1 MRIKK
6 FFLAALK
13 VFVYGIFYPFFL
25 QIFFMGEYTTYYRLK
40 FSHDSPQ
47 AASFY
52 RDHHF
57 DNLGFIILAYL
68 LFCIFFFSIKRYNW
82 RKWIVI
88 AFLLLPALFFVI
100 DYLYRWDWYK
110 GLFFS
115 MFYSVINS
123 TYYLLF
129 GVFFIAFLLM
139 ERKTT
144 LKAVFR
150 GIIAISGQIFVVCGM
165 VIFSLVYFYQKMG
178 L

>member
-6 FFLAALK
+6 FLLGVLK
-13 VFVYGIFYPFFL
+13 VFVYVIFIPYVILLAITYAPPFFRNE
-25 QIFFMGEYTTYYRLK
+25 IYFPDPFRLE
-40 FSHDSPQ
+40 HLP
-47 AASFY
+47 
-52 RDHHF
+52 
-57 DNLGFIILAYL
+57 NLVYITLAYF
-68 LFCIFFFSIKRYNW
+68 LFCILFFSIQRYYW

-115 MFYSVINS
+115 MFYSVINA

-129 GVFFIAFLLM
+129 GVFYIAFLLL

-165 VIFSLVYFYQKMG
+165 VIFSFVYFYQKMG